1 METGT
6 IALQGP
12 AKDLRENDDVKN
24 TYLGIAT
31 KDATSAPTQPDEE
44 TTRDG

>member
-24 TYLGIAT
+24 SYLGIAT
-31 KDATSAPTQPDEE
+31 KDATSAPIPT
-44 TTRDG
+44 